1 MAFGKKLQELLDA
14 KNISIAEAAR
24 ITGISDNTLR
34 SIIAR
39 DSNEIGISIAV
50 KISKA
55 FRISIDDI
63 QGWGKLQELPKDEI
77 DALVML
83 EKKRQELLTDIILLE
98 PDEQE
103 QIEGMI
109 RFFSKRRQ
117 NPTADK

>member
-109 RFFSKRRQ
+109 RFFAKRRQ